1 MQESI
6 DVRDPPFPLSTIT
19 FNWDGLPTPLPASSI
34 ENYSNAGVTS
44 KTLLQVL
51 VHCRLTTRNDKQML
65 PHSLRVLILPEET
78 ADRTRSALRLTLKLR
93 ASKAP
98 SSWTASVTTHC
109 VRTSRRNKRCA
120 RNTARHRDECEY
132 QTPSTR
138 KSRREARLASIHPK
152 RRHEW
157 WSKMSVPRLVETSR
171 VSP

>member
-65 PHSLRVLILPEET
+65 PHSLKVLILPEET
-78 ADRTRSALRLTLKLR
+78 AERTRSALRLTLKLR
-93 ASKAP
+93 ALRHQALGPRASPHIVCAP
-98 SSWTASVTTHC
+98 RAGTNDVPGI
-109 VRTSRRNKRCA
+109 RPDIETSA
-120 RNTARHRDECEY
+120 NTKSHR
-132 QTPSTR
+132 TR
-138 KSRREARLASIHPK
+138 KSTREARLASIHPK

-157 WSKMSVPRLVETSR
+157 WSKMSVPRPVETSR